1 MKKLGLIVMI
11 VAAFAAFAVP
21 ATAVAATNGYND
33 VSGVTGSSGGP
44 TSSAGT
50 PEAVAS
56 SGSSD
61 LGVLPFTGL
70 ELSIML
76 GVGIVLLGTGLV
88 LRRVRTTD

>member
-1 MKKLGLIVMI
+1 MKKLGLVVMI
-11 VAAFAAFAVP
+11 IAAFAVP
-21 ATAVAATNGYND
+21 ATAVAATDGYND
-33 VSGVTGSSGGP
+33 VAGVTGSSGGP
-44 TSSAGT
+44 TSSAGA

-76 GVGIVLLGTGLV
+76 GVGIVLLGTGLA
-88 LRRVRTTD
+88 LRRARTTD

>member
-1 MKKLGLIVMI
+1 MKKFVSIVMVI
-11 VAAFAAFAVP
+11 AAFAVP
-21 ATAVAATNGYND
+21 ATAVAATDGYTD
-33 VSGVTGSSGGP
+33 VAGVAGSSGGP
-44 TSSAGT
+44 TSST

-88 LRRVRTTD
+88 LRRARTE